1 MPIAVTAQQALD
13 NRREN
18 TFRQGIAKSFHR
30 RLYMGSEPN
39 RGGTVE
45 TEKLSL
51 PQAYLVEQPSD
62 STVAPHFHDTNQF
75 QVFVRGDGVFGRK
88 PVNGLT
94 IHYARAH
101 TAYGPI
107 VARDSDVHY
116 LTLRNCWDS
125 GAKILPENRPK
136 MLKIERLHRIVED
149 VHMPDSAELAAL
161 PLPRGVD
168 VVPLE
173 EDGLGVRRYDLPP
186 GGSCAPGFEQS
197 GAGAYVFIL
206 DGEVSYAGATYET
219 HSLLYTGPDETALD
233 LEAGSDGAVVLL
245 LQFPPE
251 PPELVD

>member
-1 MPIAVTAQQALD
+1 MPIVVSAQQALE

-18 TFRQGIAKSFHR
+18 TFKQGIAKPFHR

-45 TEKLSL
+45 SEKLSL
-51 PQAYLVEQPSD
+51 PQAYLVEQPSE

-75 QVFVRGDGVFGRK
+75 QVFVRGDGLFGRK

-125 GAKILPENRPK
+125 GAKILPENRSK
-136 MLKIERLHRIVED
+136 MQKIERLHRIVED
-149 VHMPDSAELAAL
+149 VHVPDPVELSTL
-161 PLPRGVD
+161 RMSRGVD

-173 EDGLGVRRYDLPP
+173 DDGLGVRRFDLPP
-186 GGSCAPGFEQS
+186 AGGCALGFEQP
-197 GAGAYVFIL
+197 GAGAYAFVINGQIVYDDL
-206 DGEVSYAGATYET
+206 TYEA
-219 HSLLYTGPDETALD
+219 HSLLYTGPDEAPLQVS
-233 LEAGSDGAVVLL
+233 AGGQGAIVLL

-251 PPELVD
+251 PAELSA